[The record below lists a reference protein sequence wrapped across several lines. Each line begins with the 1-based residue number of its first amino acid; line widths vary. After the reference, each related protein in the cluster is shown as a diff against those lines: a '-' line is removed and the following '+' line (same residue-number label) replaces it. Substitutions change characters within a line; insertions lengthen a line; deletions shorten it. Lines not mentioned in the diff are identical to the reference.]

1 VRSVRSTLAAG
12 TPSLSKGCPT
22 SVRSQRIDSLPLND
36 IRDSD
41 IDLPKIPS
49 SVPEHRVRHRPA
61 EVSEIAGSTAH
72 RRSPVATNAC
82 CRERPDSAIRATL
95 ARTEQ
100 RTERRPIGTTA
111 RHVTAHL
118 ERIKAPSRS
127 RRRKATRTSC
137 SASVSFAAVVSS
149 CRDAVGTCCDNR
161 TRRCSALAHRRWY
174 AVPSSCS
181 TPSDS
186 VVAH

>member
-1 VRSVRSTLAAG
+1 VGILERHQRRRLARCFAKRTVFRRPLHQRRRDRRRFCWSAKASTSISRPCASRRAFH
-12 TPSLSKGCPT
+12 SMLSFAP
-22 SVRSQRIDSLPLND
+22 QRIALRHEAN
-36 IRDSD
+36 R
-41 IDLPKIPS
+41 
-49 SVPEHRVRHRPA
+49 RVGPPA
-61 EVSEIAGSTAH
+61 RTAQICRYEVA
-72 RRSPVATNAC
+72 V
-82 CRERPDSAIRATL
+82 RAPN
-95 ARTEQ
+95 ARTE
-100 RTERRPIGTTA
+100 
-111 RHVTAHL
+111 RHPEEPLWAHRSAHL

-161 TRRCSALAHRRWY
+161 TRRCSAARSSPVVRG
-174 AVPSSCS
+174 PSSCS